1 MNCRIL
7 DPSASGRISHQDF
20 LDSMCG
26 SSNNDELLSRELVL
40 NLLKEK
46 KYQIELES
54 HEEVANANSNQ
65 RKSIMFDYE
74 TYCRDVISTSEKLLN
89 KVKQITI
96 DTEHNYIVNSKTYKV
111 KLFFIKFIWPG

>member
-1 MNCRIL
+1 
-7 DPSASGRISHQDF
+7 
-20 LDSMCG
+20 MCG
-26 SSNNDELLSRELVL
+26 TSKNDELLSRELVM

-65 RKSIMFDYE
+65 GKSIMFDYE
-74 TYCRDVISTSEKLLN
+74 AYCRDVISTSEKLLD

-111 KLFFIKFIWPG
+111 KSTSINLFGKVLIFF